1 MTTLVARAAI
11 TKDHRLNGLNSRN
24 LFSHSSGGLKSKIKV
39 SAFLRSRCQISAEA
53 CLLHLQM
60 AIVLLCPHV
69 TFPLCVHGRGVW
81 MGEGERKRG
90 KEREISSLFLFL

>member
-69 TFPLCVHGRGVW
+69 TFPLCVH
-81 MGEGERKRG
+81 
-90 KEREISSLFLFL
+90 ISDVFFCVSRFPLLKWTLVRVD